1 MSEKWGGILCP
12 EWRFTAS
19 IESPDGY
26 HVQVILTV
34 PDYKDVVEQSEVA
47 QMAAANAIGIRTR
60 IQSKDRARAARDM
73 F

>member
-1 MSEKWGGILCP
+1 MSESWGGILNP
-12 EWRFTAS
+12 EWRFTAA
-19 IESPDGY
+19 IERPDGY

-47 QMAAANAIGIRTR
+47 QMAAANALAVHTR
-60 IQSKDRARAARDM
+60 IQNKDRARAARDA